1 MSFGKPVRQ
10 LFGKKVTCEVSF
22 AEKIPLRWASQKRYL
37 LGELFKKD
45 TCEVS
50 LALLSWREGEFA
62 HCAQAST
69 GAGALKSAFSSTF
82 YGIDDHE
89 IIDDGNVKGHSFAF
103 IWLDP
108 CLTWDEG
115 NQSAAFTYA
124 TFPTPL
130 AIVSFDGIGFML
142 LTIQKALTD
151 PEKQAE
157 QT

>member
-1 MSFGKPVRQ
+1 MSFGKPLRQ
-10 LFGKKVTCEVSF
+10 LFGKK
-22 AEKIPLRWASQKRYL
+22 
-37 LGELFKKD
+37 D
-45 TCEVS
+45 TCKVS
-50 LALLSWREGEFA
+50 LALLSRREGKLA

-69 GAGALKSAFSSTF
+69 GTGALKSAFSSTF

-89 IIDDGNVKGHSFAF
+89 IVDDGNVKGHSFAF

-115 NQSAAFTYA
+115 NQSATFSYA
-124 TFPTPL
+124 TLSTPL
-130 AIVSFDGIGFML
+130 AIVSFDGIVLML
-142 LTIQKALTD
+142 LTIQKTLTD